1 MSATLFLVFI
11 ACSSSTCRPVELP
24 WQGSLFECLLFG
36 QHAAAAYAT
45 ERGLTLRQGW
55 RCATGKPT

>member
-1 MSATLFLVFI
+1 MSAT
-11 ACSSSTCRPVELP
+11 
-24 WQGSLFECLLFG
+24 LFG